1 MSVSPASR
9 TTSIERRRDRRR
21 RGLSLAEVVVGL
33 GISSFLLI
41 VLVTISLTTGRS
53 LAEMFHYVDLDHY
66 NRIALDVMTRDLRQ
80 VRYLSQY
87 QTNSVSFVDQRS
99 NTLTFAYSPTN
110 RLLTRIHAGRT
121 NTLLKDCDFLRFDIY
136 QRTPQS
142 NTYAL
147 YSASALTNT
156 KVVSVTWSCSRSLF
170 GLRANTELGQTARIV
185 IRNKKE
191 EEK

>member
-9 TTSIERRRDRRR
+9 ITSIDRRR
-21 RGLSLAEVVVGL
+21 RRQSALSVAEVVVALGL
-33 GISSFLLI
+33 TGILLI

-80 VRYLSQY
+80 VRYLSDY
-87 QTNSVSFVDQRS
+87 QTNSVSFVDHSS

-110 RLLTRIHAGRT
+110 RLLTRVQAGRT
-121 NTLLKDCDFLRFDIY
+121 NTLLKDCDFLRFEIY

-142 NTYAL
+142 NSYTL
-147 YSASALTNT
+147 YTASQLTNC
-156 KVVSVTWSCSRSLF
+156 KVISVTWSCSRSLF
-170 GLRANTELGQTARIV
+170 GLKANTEQGQTARIV

-191 EEK
+191 AE

>member
-1 MSVSPASR
+1 M
-9 TTSIERRRDRRR
+9 
-21 RGLSLAEVVVGL
+21 SLAEVVVGL
-33 GISSFLLI
+33 GISSLLLI

-66 NRIALDVMTRDLRQ
+66 NRIALDVMTRDMRQ
-80 VRYLSQY
+80 VRFLSAY
-87 QTNSVSFVDQRS
+87 QTNSISFTDHRS
-99 NTLTFAYSPTN
+99 NTLTFAYSSTN
-110 RLLTRIHAGRT
+110 RLLTRVQAGRT

-142 NTYAL
+142 NSYSL
-147 YSASALTNT
+147 YTATALTNC

-170 GLRANTELGQTARIV
+170 GLKANTELGQTARIV